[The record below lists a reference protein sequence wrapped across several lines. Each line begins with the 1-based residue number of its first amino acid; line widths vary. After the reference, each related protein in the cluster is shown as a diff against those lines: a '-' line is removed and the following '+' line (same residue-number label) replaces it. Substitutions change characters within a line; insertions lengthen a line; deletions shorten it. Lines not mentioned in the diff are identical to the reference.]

1 MLISANIGRV
11 SWENRTRFINRNV
24 FLECVHSEIIFFAVV
39 VRTSKSRSIWYETLK
54 LKSVKSTMRTGVWFR
69 SYHRRYFLRKFD
81 FIGRG
86 GNSGREIHFLRLF
99 VLQYSCI
106 RSVPGISVR
115 MLDILFIFS
124 VSLKYSHW
132 TRTTSSEVVHE
143 NVITDNFLVTV
154 GDEPG

>member
-54 LKSVKSTMRTGVWFR
+54 LKSVKSTMRTGGFVLT
-69 SYHRRYFLRKFD
+69 HRRYFLRKFD

-86 GNSGREIHFLRLF
+86 GNSGREINIFLRLF

-106 RSVPGISVR
+106 RSVPGISVVR
-115 MLDILFIFS
+115 HLVYILGFVEILALDAQ
-124 VSLKYSHW
+124 
-132 TRTTSSEVVHE
+132 
-143 NVITDNFLVTV
+143 
-154 GDEPG
+154 

>member
-11 SWENRTRFINRNV
+11 SENRTRFINRNV
-24 FLECVHSEIIFFAVV
+24 FLSPFRDYLLRGRGANIEITFHL
-39 VRTSKSRSIWYETLK
+39 VRNPEIKIGEVDHANR
-54 LKSVKSTMRTGVWFR
+54 WFR

-86 GNSGREIHFLRLF
+86 GNSGREIQYFFEVVCSTIFLYQ
-99 VLQYSCI
+99 V
-106 RSVPGISVR
+106 RSGISVR

-132 TRTTSSEVVHE
+132 TRNKCIPASLSVE
-143 NVITDNFLVTV
+143 NPTKREI
-154 GDEPG
+154 